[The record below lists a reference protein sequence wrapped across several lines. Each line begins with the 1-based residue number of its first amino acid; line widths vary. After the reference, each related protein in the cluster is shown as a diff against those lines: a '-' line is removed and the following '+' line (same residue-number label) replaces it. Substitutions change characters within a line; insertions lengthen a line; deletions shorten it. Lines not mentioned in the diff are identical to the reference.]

1 MRDGNR
7 RDTLSVLF
15 DLLANM
21 KEPRRLTRLL
31 YASNLSYSQFSKYL
45 KMVKDMGLAKEQNE
59 PFHSYTVTS
68 DGQFFMELVR
78 KREVKNLD

>member
-1 MRDGNR
+1 MKDGR

-45 KMVKDMGLAKEQNE
+45 KMVKDMGLAKEQTD

-68 DGQFFMELVR
+68 DGQFFMELVKKR
-78 KREVKNLD
+78 KAQI

>member
-1 MRDGNR
+1 MRDGTR

-45 KMVKDMGLAKEQNE
+45 KMVKDMGLAQEQTE
-59 PFHSYTVTS
+59 PFHS
-68 DGQFFMELVR
+68 F
-78 KREVKNLD
+78 

>member
-1 MRDGNR
+1 MRDGR

-21 KEPRRLTRLL
+21 KEPRRMTRLL

-45 KMVKDMGLAKEQNE
+45 KMVRDMGLAKEQTE
-59 PFHSYTVTS
+59 PFHSYTVTH

-78 KREVKNLD
+78 KRENGN

>member
-1 MRDGNR
+1 MKDGR
-7 RDTLSVLF
+7 RDTLAVLF

-45 KMVKDMGLAKEQNE
+45 KMVKDMGLAKEQTE
-59 PFHSYTVTS
+59 PFHSYTVTH

-78 KREVKNLD
+78 KRETTN

>member
-1 MRDGNR
+1 MSDSR

-45 KMVKDMGLAKEQNE
+45 KMVKEMGLAQEQTE
-59 PFHSYTVTS
+59 PFHSYTVTH
-68 DGQFFMELVR
+68 DGQFFMELVKKR
-78 KREVKNLD
+78 KDQN